1 MQGSVRGVVGG
12 LFAVGALALAAPAA
26 HAQSG
31 AWSPVSGPPSTSA
44 SGAKPEIEASSL
56 KAFTLDSSAMQ
67 AKLRAAPKIG
77 LKQRSL
83 AASSKTII
91 TLPRPDGTMQRF
103 QIEESPIMEA
113 GLAAEHPDIKTY
125 AGIGLDDPDATLRA
139 DSTPLGFHASVR
151 SPDGAWY
158 VDPYYHLDD
167 SVYVSYF
174 GRDLDNAHGG
184 FEEGEIEGKSDPL
197 GLGAAAAAGPEI
209 QLRTYRLAPATAHTY
224 GTELRGP
231 ANHTA

>member
-1 MQGSVRGVVGG
+1 MQGSVRGVIGG
-12 LFAVGALALAAPAA
+12 LLAAGALALAAPAA

-44 SGAKPEIEASSL
+44 GGAKPEIEASSL
-56 KAFTLDSSAMQ
+56 KAFTLDTAAMR
-67 AKLRAAPKIG
+67 AKLRSAPKAG

-83 AASSKTII
+83 AAGSKTIL
-91 TLPRPDGTMQRF
+91 TLPAPDGTMQRF
-103 QIEESPIMEA
+103 QVEESSIMEA
-113 GLAAEHPDIKTY
+113 GLAAKHPEIKTY
-125 AGIGLDDPDATLRA
+125 AGVGLDDPAATLRA

-184 FEEGEIEGKSDPL
+184 FEEGAIEGKSDPL
-197 GLGAAAAAGPEI
+197 DLGALAAAASDPI
-209 QLRTYRLAPATAHTY
+209 QLRTYRLALVSDQSYAP
-224 GTELRGP
+224 
-231 ANHTA
+231 